1 MHVFMNDFFRP
12 DCVNEEENQALP
24 GFARSQA
31 SGHIAIC
38 LTRASAEMS

>member
-24 GFARSQA
+24 GFARSHV
-31 SGHIAIC
+31 SSHNVIC
-38 LTRASAEMS
+38 LTRASVKMQ